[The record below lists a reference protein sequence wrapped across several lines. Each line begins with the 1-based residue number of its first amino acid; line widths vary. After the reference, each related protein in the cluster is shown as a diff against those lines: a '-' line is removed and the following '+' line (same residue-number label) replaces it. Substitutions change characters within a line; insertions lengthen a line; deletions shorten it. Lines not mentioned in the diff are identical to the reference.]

1 MVKERSTAE
10 ARWRIALLTLV
21 VIALA
26 IGGRSLASHLASIT
40 SGIERL
46 GTLGAVLFIAGFAM
60 ASVVFVPAGLLTLM
74 AGALF
79 GLAAGTVYAFLGASL
94 GACMA
99 FLIARYVA
107 RSMVERWLAWNPRVA
122 MFSGAIGARGRR
134 IVALMRLSPVIPFSV
149 INLAMGVTTMRVVDF
164 LEANLAMLP
173 VTILYV
179 YYGAAAGALVSL
191 GDERHPRDA
200 AYWAAFVLGLC
211 ATIAVTTI
219 VARLA
224 TRALAREESGGT
236 CASP

>member
-107 RSMVERWLAWNPRVA
+107 RSMVERWLAGNPRVA

-149 INLAMGVTTMRVVDF
+149 INLAMGVTRIRFVDF
-164 LEANLAMLP
+164 VVANLAMLP
-173 VTILYV
+173 VTVLYV
-179 YYGAAAGALVSL
+179 YYGTVAGAVLNV
-191 GDERHPRDA
+191 GRGHPHGGTLYYA
-200 AYWAAFVLGLC
+200 ALVLGLV

-219 VARLA
+219 VGRLA
-224 TRALAREESGGT
+224 AAALANDARIAG
-236 CASP
+236 